1 MAPCF
6 SPRVSPGGRW
16 VVCRDKDG
24 NVLRVGP
31 EGGLPVVAHRNI
43 FPETVPYTPYNGD
56 TPSAVDFLSP
66 SRMLISD
73 GEMPPEILPW
83 SESETWDSNTAAS
96 EH

>member
-16 VVCRDKDG
+16 VVCRDKVG

-31 EGGLPVVAHRNI
+31 EGGLPVVVHRNI

-66 SRMLISD
+66 WRMLISD

-83 SESETWDSNTAAS
+83 SESATWDSNTAAS